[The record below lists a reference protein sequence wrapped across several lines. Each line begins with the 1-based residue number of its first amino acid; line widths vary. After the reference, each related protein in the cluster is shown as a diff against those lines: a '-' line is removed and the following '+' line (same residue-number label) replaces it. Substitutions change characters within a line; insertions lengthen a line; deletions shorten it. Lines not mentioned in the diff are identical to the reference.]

1 MTRGRVLMVQGTA
14 SSAGKSFL
22 VAGLCR
28 LFLQEGLQ
36 VAPFKAQNMSN
47 NAAVTSD
54 GLEIGRAQAV
64 QARAARLAP
73 HVDMNPVLLKPEAD
87 HRSQVIVNGRPFAR
101 LAAAQYQ
108 DAKAGI
114 WNEVTAALDRLRSEF
129 DLVIVEGAGSPA
141 EINLKAR
148 DISNMKVALHA
159 QAPVLITGD
168 IDRGG
173 VFAHLYGTYH
183 LLEAQ
188 EQALVRGFIIN
199 RFRGDPSLLEPG
211 LTDIEALTSV
221 PVVGVVPWIH
231 GHGLPEEDGVALER
245 RAAQAT
251 RPGAIDV
258 AVVKLP
264 RIANF
269 DDFDPLAAEGDV
281 CLRYI
286 ESPQELDGADIVVL
300 PGTKAT
306 VDDLSWLRERGFTPA
321 IDRARAG
328 GAIII
333 GICGGFQMLGARI
346 ADPLGIESPA
356 GMAEGLGLLDLV
368 TEFHHSK
375 VTRQTSARVRT
386 LPGALSPAGECE
398 VAGYEIH
405 AGITTIGPRSIAVT
419 GLEGQALGAVDNDGR
434 VFGCYLHGLFA
445 NGEFRRGLL
454 AGVAAHRGKRFQPSE
469 VPDPDA
475 SFDRVA
481 SVLRSSLDLPKIF
494 SLIGREFSW

>member
-1 MTRGRVLMVQGTA
+1 MTRGAVLMVQGTA

-47 NAAVTSD
+47 NAAVTAE

-64 QARAARLAP
+64 QAQAARLAP

-108 DAKAGI
+108 DAKAQI
-114 WNEVTAALDRLRSEF
+114 WGEVTAALDRLRSEF
-129 DLVIVEGAGSPA
+129 DLVVVEGAGSPA

-148 DISNMKVALHA
+148 DISNMKVALYA
-159 QAPVLITGD
+159 RAPVLITGD

-183 LLEAQ
+183 LLDQ
-188 EQALVRGFIIN
+188 EERALVRGFIIN

-211 LTDIEALTSV
+211 LTDIEALTTV

-231 GHGLPEEDGVALER
+231 NHDLPEEDGVALER
-245 RAAQAT
+245 RTAPVI
-251 RPGAIDV
+251 RPEAVDI

-269 DDFDPLAAEGDV
+269 DDFDPLAAEQDV
-281 CLRYI
+281 GLRYV
-286 ESPQELDGADIVVL
+286 ESPNELEGADVVIL

-306 VDDLSWLRERGFTPA
+306 IDDLGWLRERGFGPA
-321 IDRARAG
+321 IERARLR
-328 GAIII
+328 GAVVV
-333 GICGGFQMLGARI
+333 GVCGGLQMLGTRI
-346 ADPLGIESPA
+346 LDPLGIESSA
-356 GMAEGLGLLDLV
+356 GAADGLGLLDLV
-368 TEFHHSK
+368 TEFHRSK
-375 VTRQTSARVRT
+375 VTRQTQARVRA
-386 LPGALSPAGECE
+386 LPGVLRDAGETD
-398 VAGYEIH
+398 VSGYEIH
-405 AGITTIGPRSIAVT
+405 AGVTSVSPQAIAVT
-419 GLEGQALGAVDNDGR
+419 GADGRALGAVDASGQ

-445 NGEFRRGLL
+445 NDGFRRGLL
-454 AGVAAHRGKRFQPSE
+454 AGVAASRGKRYQPSD
-469 VPDPDA
+469 VPDADA

-481 SVLRSSLDLPKIF
+481 DVLRSSLDLPKIF
-494 SLIGREFSW
+494 RLIGREFSW